1 MDIARKEVLST
12 FRDRRAI
19 VSNLVLPLLLLP
31 VVMLGMPLLLGG
43 LFEREATTVTQLGLV
58 GAENM
63 PATLRAAIEA
73 QNVELVEVADPEAAV
88 REDEFPAAIVVPEG
102 FVETIA
108 AGGRAE
114 VQLYSKAG
122 NMRSELNVGKLRAAV
137 SAYQQ
142 TVVAER
148 LGAEGL
154 DPSILEPVAV
164 TAVDASSEAER
175 SSGQLSWL
183 IPFFIAIWTLT
194 GGQMTA
200 IDATA
205 GEKERGTLES
215 LLVAPVRRSEVVFG
229 KFLATLVFGLTAA
242 IAAIGGYLVGG
253 VVMRSVFLPRMGEEG
268 GSIVA
273 IMGGSLSV
281 DLQSVLLLL
290 MSAVLLAAVVA
301 AVLLS
306 IALFAR
312 SFKEAQSYIAPLS
325 FVFVIPAVALQFKDL
340 IGIGEGAYMV
350 PVLNALLVM
359 DDIVKGTA
367 SLSTILVTWASL
379 AVVIVVLL
387 AFAHRNFS
395 REDVIF
401 RS

>member
-1 MDIARKEVLST
+1 
-12 FRDRRAI
+12 
-19 VSNLVLPLLLLP
+19 
-31 VVMLGMPLLLGG
+31 
-43 LFEREATTVTQLGLV
+43 
-58 GAENM
+58 
-63 PATLRAAIEA
+63 
-73 QNVELVEVADPEAAV
+73 
-88 REDEFPAAIVVPEG
+88 
-102 FVETIA
+102 
-108 AGGRAE
+108 
-114 VQLYSKAG
+114 
-122 NMRSELNVGKLRAAV
+122 
-137 SAYQQ
+137 
-142 TVVAER
+142 
-148 LGAEGL
+148 
-154 DPSILEPVAV
+154 
-164 TAVDASSEAER
+164 
-175 SSGQLSWL
+175 
-183 IPFFIAIWTLT
+183 
-194 GGQMTA
+194 
-200 IDATA
+200 
-205 GEKERGTLES
+205 
-215 LLVAPVRRSEVVFG
+215 
-229 KFLATLVFGLTAA
+229 LTAA